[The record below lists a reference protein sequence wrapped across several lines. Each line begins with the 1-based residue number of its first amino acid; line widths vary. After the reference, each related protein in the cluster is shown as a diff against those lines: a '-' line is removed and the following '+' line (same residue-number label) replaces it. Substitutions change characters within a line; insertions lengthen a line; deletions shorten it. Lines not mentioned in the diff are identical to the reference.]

1 MFGNIGKTIKVMAK
15 VFFWLGTITIVGVL
29 AIWPFAFVLYGF
41 GELVEKQTQIAKKMG
56 DVSKNQTRTELKDEL
71 PEI

>member
-1 MFGNIGKTIKVMAK
+1 MLFCFQITPVDGIIFVTHKPL
-15 VFFWLGTITIVGVL
+15 VFL
-29 AIWPFAFVLYGF
+29 
-41 GELVEKQTQIAKKMG
+41 QTQIAKKMG